1 MSLESVIYPS
11 ILPLN
16 VLDTFWLDVRRYYV
30 PSRMALA
37 AQLLWTEIEKWR
49 RQERWQRQVRLIF
62 EQGDVAQ

>member
-1 MSLESVIYPS
+1 
-11 ILPLN
+11 
-16 VLDTFWLDVRRYYV
+16 
-30 PSRMALA
+30 LA